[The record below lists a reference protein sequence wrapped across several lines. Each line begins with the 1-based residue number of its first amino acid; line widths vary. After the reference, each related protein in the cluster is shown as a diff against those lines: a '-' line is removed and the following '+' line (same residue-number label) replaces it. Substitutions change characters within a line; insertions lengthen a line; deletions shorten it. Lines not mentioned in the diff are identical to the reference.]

1 VGRLPNRTT
10 SDSAENRAISLA
22 HPDPPRYYR
31 QMNETSAT
39 SASGDSL
46 LPDGITTLTTIHF
59 AIIAVLAL
67 FVIAGLLWGIK
78 AKRSRVKAS
87 RDVIA
92 NAREAGVEPEPAPEP
107 TADSPATPPPA
118 AAARETPPAPTP
130 APKPTP
136 TPSQSQVQTAPAP
149 VAAPVAP
156 PAPIPAPIPVAP
168 APPPIADAP
177 APGLAPAPLSD
188 EPIAAASFDANPA
201 AEAVTPT
208 ETPAPAPAPT
218 PAPVPAVD
226 HAAAPVTLLK
236 GLGPKVATR
245 LAELGVTTV
254 GQMAALSETEAQN
267 IDAQLGA
274 FTGRMGRDR
283 WIEQSRLLA
292 AGDKP
297 GFEAVFGKL

>member
-1 VGRLPNRTT
+1 
-10 SDSAENRAISLA
+10 
-22 HPDPPRYYR
+22 
-31 QMNETSAT
+31 
-39 SASGDSL
+39 
-46 LPDGITTLTTIHF
+46 
-59 AIIAVLAL
+59 VLAL

-107 TADSPATPPPA
+107 TADSSATPPPA
-118 AAARETPPAPTP
+118 ARDTPPAPTP

-156 PAPIPAPIPVAP
+156 PVPVPVAH

-208 ETPAPAPAPT
+208 ETPAPALAPAPT
-218 PAPVPAVD
+218 LAVD

-254 GQMAALSETEAQN
+254 GDMAALSETEAQN